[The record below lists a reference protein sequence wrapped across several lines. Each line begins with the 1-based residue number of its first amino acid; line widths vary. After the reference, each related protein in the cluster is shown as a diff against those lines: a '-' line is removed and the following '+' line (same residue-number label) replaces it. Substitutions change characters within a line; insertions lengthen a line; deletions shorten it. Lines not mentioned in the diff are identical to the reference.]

1 MATLLDRRAAVAAL
15 LRDAGDTLVVTGLG
29 SPSYDVHAAGDRAE
43 TYYLW
48 GAMGSAALVGLGLA
62 QAQPGRRVLVLTGDG
77 EQLMGLG
84 GLATIAVAAPANLA
98 IVIIDNG
105 HFGETGMQTSHT
117 GFGIALDRLAAAC
130 GFAAHSVVHDMAG
143 AAQCQSVR
151 DPLGTGHG
159 QRRVN
164 RNHRR
169 DSARRG
175 CGPGCRGRFRARPR
189 PVRRPPVAA
198 AGRSGSCAGGNPAAQ
213 RLGWPL

>member
-1 MATLLDRRAAVAAL
+1 MVTLLDRRAAVAAL

-29 SPSYDVHAAGDRAE
+29 SPSYDVHAAGDRPE

-98 IVIIDNG
+98 IVVIDNG

-143 AAQCQSVR
+143 VAA
-151 DPLGTGHG
+151 L
-159 QRRVN
+159 
-164 RNHRR
+164 R
-169 DSARRG
+169 DSLAAPAS
-175 CGPGCRGRFRARPR
+175 GPQLHVLKVRAENLPRSLPPRDAIFIKNRFRANL
-189 PVRRPPVAA
+189 
-198 AGRSGSCAGGNPAAQ
+198 GFHPA
-213 RLGWPL
+213 